1 MFYFD
6 PIYFV
11 FILPGLALAMW
22 ASWRVQSNFRY
33 YSQVPAQSGASGA
46 EAARYI
52 LDRAGLED
60 VRVVPVEGQLS
71 DHYSPTDKT
80 LALSQDVYNGR
91 SVAAIGI
98 AAHEAGHA
106 LQHAD
111 NYWPLW
117 VRSALVPTANIG
129 STLGYIVMAIG
140 LFLSPFVVVLGAIL
154 FSTVL
159 AFQLITLPVEFDATA
174 RAKRIAIESGLVGRS
189 EREGMDKVLNAAA
202 LTYVAACISTLMVM
216 LYYLYRSGVL
226 GGRD

>member
-11 FILPGLALAMW
+11 FIAPGLLLAMW
-22 ASWRVQSNFRY
+22 ASWRVQSNFSY
-33 YSQVPAQSGASGA
+33 YSKVPAQSGASGA
-46 EAARYI
+46 EAARFI
-52 LDRAGLED
+52 LDRAGLHD
-60 VRVVPVEGQLS
+60 VKVVAVEGQLS
-71 DHYSPTDKT
+71 DHYNPADRT
-80 LALSQDVYNGR
+80 LALSQGVYDGR

-98 AAHEAGHA
+98 AAHETGHA
-106 LQHAD
+106 LQHAH

-129 STLGYIVMAIG
+129 STLGYLVMAIG
-140 LFLSPFVVVLGAIL
+140 LFLSPFVVILGAII

-174 RAKRIAIESGLVGRS
+174 RAKRIALSSGLVGPS

-216 LYYLYRSGVL
+216 LYYLFRSGVI